1 MHGDGA
7 ARANLGSSS
16 LADRSLRGPGR
27 SVLATGDIAR
37 AAYGQALDEW
47 RTLMSGALVGLGE
60 AALAIGVEYAKN
72 RVQFGAPIG
81 SFQSIARDLADAAT
95 LVDGARLLA
104 REAAWAQTEDE
115 EQFAPLASMA
125 FLFATRAAR
134 RASNVALHVHGGY
147 GFTLEYDIQLYYRRA
162 QAWPLRLG
170 DPRRGAADLADALF
184 GPVEAPLMD
193 FRLGPKSDAF
203 RAEVRAFLD
212 EHLDEETIERAH
224 RTGTTHDKEFHRAIG
239 RQGWLAATWP
249 AEYGGQERDPF
260 EMTAL
265 RDELRL
271 AGAPTDG
278 MGLSVI
284 VCQTIRRVA
293 TEEQK
298 ADFLPRALAGEI
310 CMSLGYS
317 EPDSGSDVASIK
329 TTATRDGDEWVING
343 QKMFTTLAHVADYV
357 FLLARTNH
365 DVPKHKGLTMFL
377 VPLDSPGIEIHPVHT
392 VGGERTNATF
402 YTDVR
407 VSDHYRIGE
416 VDRGWDVMTVA
427 LTFERGGFGL
437 SEADRVW
444 EQAVAWAK
452 ETRRPDGTRVIDDP
466 YVRERLATMRTN
478 NEVARLLAYRTSFV
492 AATGGL
498 PGVEGSMH
506 KLFYAE
512 SMTADAAEL
521 VDMLGAEGVLQR
533 GEDGAPVDGW
543 VEHLFRHAAVTTIYG
558 GTSEMQRSIIA
569 ERGLGLPRSGR

>member
-1 MHGDGA
+1 
-7 ARANLGSSS
+7 
-16 LADRSLRGPGR
+16 
-27 SVLATGDIAR
+27 
-37 AAYGQALDEW
+37 
-47 RTLMSGALVGLGE
+47 
-60 AALAIGVEYAKN
+60 
-72 RVQFGAPIG
+72 
-81 SFQSIARDLADAAT
+81 
-95 LVDGARLLA
+95 
-104 REAAWAQTEDE
+104 
-115 EQFAPLASMA
+115 
-125 FLFATRAAR
+125 
-134 RASNVALHVHGGY
+134 
-147 GFTLEYDIQLYYRRA
+147 
-162 QAWPLRLG
+162 
-170 DPRRGAADLADALF
+170 
-184 GPVEAPLMD
+184 MD

-203 RAEVRAFLD
+203 RAEVREFLD

-224 RTGTTHDKEFHRAIG
+224 RTGTMHDKEFHRAIG
-239 RQGWLAATWP
+239 EQGWLAATWP

-377 VPLDSPGIEIHPVHT
+377 VPLDSPGIEIQPVHT

-402 YTDVR
+402 YNDVR

-444 EQAVAWAK
+444 EQAVAWAE
-452 ETRRPDGTRVIDDP
+452 ETRRARRQPGHRRPLRPRAARHHAHEQRGRPAARLPHLVRGGHRWAPRRRGLDAQALLRRVDDVGRRRAGRHARRRRAWSSGARTGPRWTVGSSTCSGTRRSP
-466 YVRERLATMRTN
+466 P
-478 NEVARLLAYRTSFV
+478 S
-492 AATGGL
+492 TGDQR
-498 PGVEGSMH
+498 
-506 KLFYAE
+506 
-512 SMTADAAEL
+512 DAALDHRRAGPRPPEVRPL
-521 VDMLGAEGVLQR
+521 TPLSWRGVR
-533 GEDGAPVDGW
+533 GPISAGPVRTP
-543 VEHLFRHAAVTTIYG
+543 VL
-558 GTSEMQRSIIA
+558 TSKH
-569 ERGLGLPRSGR
+569 GPTG

>member
-1 MHGDGA
+1 
-7 ARANLGSSS
+7 
-16 LADRSLRGPGR
+16 
-27 SVLATGDIAR
+27 
-37 AAYGQALDEW
+37 
-47 RTLMSGALVGLGE
+47 
-60 AALAIGVEYAKN
+60 
-72 RVQFGAPIG
+72 
-81 SFQSIARDLADAAT
+81 
-95 LVDGARLLA
+95 
-104 REAAWAQTEDE
+104 
-115 EQFAPLASMA
+115 
-125 FLFATRAAR
+125 
-134 RASNVALHVHGGY
+134 
-147 GFTLEYDIQLYYRRA
+147 
-162 QAWPLRLG
+162 
-170 DPRRGAADLADALF
+170 
-184 GPVEAPLMD
+184 MD

-203 RAEVRAFLD
+203 REEVRAFLD
-212 EHLDEETIERAH
+212 EHLDPETIERAH
-224 RTGTTHDKEFHRAIG
+224 RTGTNHDKDFHRAIG
-239 RQGWLAATWP
+239 RQGWIAASWP
-249 AEYGGQERDPF
+249 AEYGGQDRDPF

-278 MGLSVI
+278 MGLTLI

-310 CMSLGYS
+310 IMSLGYS

-343 QKMFTTLAHVADYV
+343 QKMFTTLAHVANYV

-392 VGGERTNATF
+392 VGGERTNATY

-407 VSDHYRIGE
+407 ISDHYRIGE
-416 VDRGWDVMTVA
+416 VDQGWHVMTVA

-444 EQAVAWAK
+444 ERAVGWAK
-452 ETRRPDGTRVIDDP
+452 ETRRPDGSRVIDDP

-478 NEVARLLAYRTSFV
+478 NEVARLLANRTSFV

-521 VDMLGAEGVLQR
+521 VDMLGAEGVLPAGR
-533 GEDGAPVDGW
+533 GRVPRRRMGRAPVPARRRNHHLRGHQRDAALDHRRAGPRAPEIRPLTPSS
-543 VEHLFRHAAVTTIYG
+543 VETGFPAR
-558 GTSEMQRSIIA
+558 R
-569 ERGLGLPRSGR
+569 PRSSAPKSGGNVRMWPRGQRTAFPGSRSSIGRPAWGRGTACTGHPASSIWTSPGWQWSAEILPPTRRTSAGRP

>member
-1 MHGDGA
+1 
-7 ARANLGSSS
+7 
-16 LADRSLRGPGR
+16 
-27 SVLATGDIAR
+27 
-37 AAYGQALDEW
+37 
-47 RTLMSGALVGLGE
+47 
-60 AALAIGVEYAKN
+60 
-72 RVQFGAPIG
+72 
-81 SFQSIARDLADAAT
+81 
-95 LVDGARLLA
+95 
-104 REAAWAQTEDE
+104 
-115 EQFAPLASMA
+115 
-125 FLFATRAAR
+125 
-134 RASNVALHVHGGY
+134 
-147 GFTLEYDIQLYYRRA
+147 
-162 QAWPLRLG
+162 
-170 DPRRGAADLADALF
+170 
-184 GPVEAPLMD
+184 MD

-203 RAEVRAFLD
+203 REEVRVFLD
-212 EHLDEETIERAH
+212 EHLDTEIIERAH
-224 RTGTTHDKEFHRAIG
+224 RTGTNHDKDFHRAIG
-239 RQGWLAATWP
+239 TKGWIAASWP

-278 MGLSVI
+278 MGLSLI

-293 TEEQK
+293 TDEQK

-310 CMSLGYS
+310 IMSLGYS

-329 TTATRDGDEWVING
+329 TSAVRDGDEWVING

-365 DVPKHKGLTMFL
+365 AVPKHKGLTMFL
-377 VPLDSPGIEIHPVHT
+377 VPLDAPGIEIHPVHT

-407 VSDHYRIGE
+407 ISDHYRIGE
-416 VDRGWDVMTVA
+416 IDRGWDVMTVA

-444 EQAVAWAK
+444 EQAVRWAK
-452 ETRRPDGTRVIDDP
+452 ETRRPDGSRVIDDP
-466 YVRERLATMRTN
+466 YVRERLAAMRTN
-478 NEVARLLAYRTSFV
+478 NEVARLLAYRTTFV

-512 SMTADAAEL
+512 SMAADAAEL
-521 VDMLGAEGVLQR
+521 VDMLGTEGMLQH
-533 GEDGAPVDGW
+533 GEGEAPVDGW